1 MAPHCALQSRLT
13 LCIRRH
19 LEFLRQSIRISYSA
33 SFSRSDTISD
43 LSLGGSPGCR
53 GSPPRSLGHLAHHA
67 RGRVNTVVPAAAHTP
82 QEGREGQEGR
92 SRRPETPRDAPRRPE
107 TPRDAPR
114 RPETLETLETLE
126 TPARGVAGCRLKHIK
141 AADVYAGE
149 GVAARPEVLS
159 TRVSTQVFRPPVHT
173 TVHVCTL

>member
-1 MAPHCALQSRLT
+1 MGAERDRAGELSHKLNSKSSTRRTEQMSTRRTESRAQVSHESHTSLTQVSHESHTSLTHVSHQSHTRLT
-13 LCIRRH
+13 PVSH
-19 LEFLRQSIRISYSA
+19 ESH
-33 SFSRSDTISD
+33 T
-43 LSLGGSPGCR
+43 SLT
-53 GSPPRSLGHLAHHA
+53 LA
-67 RGRVNTVVPAAAHTP
+67 TVVTF
-82 QEGREGQEGR
+82 R
-92 SRRPETPRDAPRRPE
+92 SGGESA
-107 TPRDAPR
+107 
-114 RPETLETLETLE
+114 TLETLETLE